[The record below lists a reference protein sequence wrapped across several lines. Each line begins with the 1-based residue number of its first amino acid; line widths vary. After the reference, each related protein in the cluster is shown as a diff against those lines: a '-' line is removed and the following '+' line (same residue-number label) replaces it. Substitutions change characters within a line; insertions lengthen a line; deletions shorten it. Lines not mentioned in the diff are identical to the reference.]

1 MRTLTA
7 VLLITAAAF
16 CQAPPQASVATK
28 PAATVPEPPK
38 PIAKVDYLEL
48 ELIQAKGKDLNNQIM
63 NLQRDI
69 QELNRQYQAKL
80 DEICKVAGIVIPDG
94 KRSPDCIVN
103 PPGAEGQPWT
113 TSKRE
118 LSKGQPP
125 HPPAANQ

>member
-1 MRTLTA
+1 MKTLTA

-16 CQAPPQASVATK
+16 CQAPPQASVANK
-28 PAATVPEPPK
+28 PAATIPDPPK

-48 ELIQAKGKDLNNQIM
+48 ELMQAKGKDLNNQIM

-69 QELNRQYQAKL
+69 QELNRQYQSKL
-80 DEICKVAGIVIPDG
+80 DEICKVAGIVSLDG

-113 TSKRE
+113 TSKRD
-118 LSKGQPP
+118 LTPP
-125 HPPAANQ
+125 HTPAGNK